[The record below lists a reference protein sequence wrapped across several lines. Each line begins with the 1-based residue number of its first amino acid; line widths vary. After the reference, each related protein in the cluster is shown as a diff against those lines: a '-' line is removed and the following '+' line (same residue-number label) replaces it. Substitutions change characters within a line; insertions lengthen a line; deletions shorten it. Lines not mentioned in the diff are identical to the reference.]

1 MTDILADVYSF
12 VEELERKG
20 RFAMSK
26 DFIQHGSTSVYTHSI
41 DVAVRSVSLMRSMRV
56 RVNEEALIRGA
67 LLHDYFLYDWHDPDP
82 SHKWHGFYHPGTAL
96 RNAREDF
103 IITDTEADIIKRHM
117 FPLTVIPPSSREGML
132 VCMADKLVATGET
145 AMVRQ
150 LAKMVRL
157 SS

>member
-12 VEELERKG
+12 VEELERKA

-26 DFIQHGSTSVYTHSI
+26 EFIQHGSTSVYTHSI